1 MHIDFFL
8 HNPDCLLARN
18 VVASDVLEI
27 VRCSLGW
34 SGPGRVE
41 RPRRQEAHRIHR
53 DWFWEVEERSVRS
66 RNPNDFNTIDCDFAR
81 TPSHHTRNQIARDFL
96 AVQSSGRLQR
106 MTSFED
112 GHAWELCLKNGWELC
127 LKNGFAT
134 PWRAESKSNEWKPVF
149 KKVANGRR
157 NKFHAMQF
165 LDMICSA
172 NRRLFAQ
179 SYGIQSYSQCYT
191 HCIQDTAT
199 QHDCGFLVGNFCNH
213 DFLQCC
219 AVISSLSQV
228 LSGTWR
234 EEVLR
239 IRRWRCG
246 LFGWVLCWWMSIQNQ
261 ERIVCKWERWI
272 QVYRFW

>member
-1 MHIDFFL
+1 MISIRSIVILPELL
-8 HNPDCLLARN
+8 HTT
-18 VVASDVLEI
+18 
-27 VRCSLGW
+27 
-34 SGPGRVE
+34 PG
-41 RPRRQEAHRIHR
+41 
-53 DWFWEVEERSVRS
+53 
-66 RNPNDFNTIDCDFAR
+66 TK
-81 TPSHHTRNQIARDFL
+81 IARDFL

-127 LKNGFAT
+127 LKMVLRLHDVRNPNLT
-134 PWRAESKSNEWKPVF
+134 SEKPVF

-219 AVISSLSQV
+219 AAISSLSQV

-239 IRRWRCG
+239 IRR
-246 LFGWVLCWWMSIQNQ
+246 
-261 ERIVCKWERWI
+261 
-272 QVYRFW
+272 